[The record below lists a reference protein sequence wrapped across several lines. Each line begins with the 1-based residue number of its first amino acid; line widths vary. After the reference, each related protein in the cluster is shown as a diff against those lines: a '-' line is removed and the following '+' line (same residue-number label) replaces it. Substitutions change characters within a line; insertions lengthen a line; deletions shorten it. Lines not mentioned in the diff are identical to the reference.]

1 MHVLSYSFF
10 VNTERATRTP
20 RCAVRSTGYRCS
32 FRTGKHTGRVNTICQ
47 KHQTKL
53 RGSPNN
59 ASSTVA
65 ALVAFCVEL
74 ELDDSI
80 PAPGLPGRVPD
91 RTW

>member
-1 MHVLSYSFF
+1 MLSYSFF

-20 RCAVRSTGYRCS
+20 LVRSEEHGLQMLISHGHTYRTS
-32 FRTGKHTGRVNTICQ
+32 NTICQ